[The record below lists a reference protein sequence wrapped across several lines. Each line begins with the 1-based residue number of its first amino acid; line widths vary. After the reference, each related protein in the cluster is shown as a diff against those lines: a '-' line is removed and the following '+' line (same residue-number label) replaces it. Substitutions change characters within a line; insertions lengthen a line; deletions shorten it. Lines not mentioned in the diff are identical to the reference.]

1 MPFYEDTI
9 PQKAFPPQFSP
20 FIQQPEYICNHGMR
34 KLRTHELARKSV
46 EQFKSS
52 KKSPVVVVLDNIRS
66 MNNVGSIF
74 RTSDAFMVEKLYL
87 CGFTG
92 TPPHREIT
100 KTAIG
105 AENSVEWEYVES
117 TEELVERL
125 QKEGYYVVALE
136 QTDASD
142 NLNDCTLDFKP
153 VAFILGNEIDG
164 VSQAVIDKCDRCVEI
179 PQLGTKHS
187 FNVAVSYG
195 MLLWD
200 YAKTNKL
207 F

>member
-1 MPFYEDTI
+1 M
-9 PQKAFPPQFSP
+9 
-20 FIQQPEYICNHGMR
+20 
-34 KLRTHELARKSV
+34 
-46 EQFKSS
+46 
-52 KKSPVVVVLDNIRS
+52 
-66 MNNVGSIF
+66 
-74 RTSDAFMVEKLYL
+74 
-87 CGFTG
+87 
-92 TPPHREIT
+92 
-100 KTAIG
+100 
-105 AENSVEWEYVES
+105 
-117 TEELVERL
+117 
-125 QKEGYYVVALE
+125 ALE